1 MSCVCFCVCVFFLT
15 LPPTPPPKKKA
26 CCTNGACEKK
36 RRLPPALELSADLA
50 AECCRMCWE
59 GEVCCG
65 KECCEIACCVVA
77 IIKSKL
83 DSPTGPS
90 SSSACVESQSPL
102 NADDDEKEEDEEKA
116 EDEPALMAEDVAK
129 VVFDVTGITCAD
141 CSLRLE
147 KRLCKKKGILKVQ
160 VSAITSKAE
169 ILYNTHRLEE
179 EDIAYTIKGA
189 GFGAEK
195 VAESSASSSRFTLEL
210 QYNGDD
216 SDQDHLDIDALVEQ
230 LQSETGVMSVLPQ
243 RTRGSK
249 WLARLG
255 GQKAKDADR
264 LLLII
269 EHNPDEVGARRLIQT
284 IEELNYTTTLIAGGG
299 GAKSSLTTKKSMRE
313 ADKWQMYLAVSA
325 LFGLPVLLTAFI
337 FPQFTVTDDFLEQDI
352 LTGLTVRVFIEWILS
367 TPIQFGVG
375 YPLYLSAFKA
385 LWYGRTL
392 NMDTLVMLSTTT
404 AYVYSVIS
412 TILAMSINYSG
423 KNHYTCVNN

>member
-1 MSCVCFCVCVFFLT
+1 
-15 LPPTPPPKKKA
+15 
-26 CCTNGACEKK
+26 
-36 RRLPPALELSADLA
+36 
-50 AECCRMCWE
+50 
-59 GEVCCG
+59 
-65 KECCEIACCVVA
+65 
-77 IIKSKL
+77 
-83 DSPTGPS
+83 
-90 SSSACVESQSPL
+90 
-102 NADDDEKEEDEEKA
+102 
-116 EDEPALMAEDVAK
+116 

-169 ILYNTHRLEE
+169 ILYNTHRLDEE
-179 EDIAYTIKGA
+179 EIADTIKGA

-216 SDQDHLDIDALVEQ
+216 LQDHDVDVLVEQ
-230 LQSETGVMSVLPQ
+230 LQSDTGVMSVLPQ

-255 GQKAKDADR
+255 GKKDKSADR

-269 EHNPDEVGARRLIQT
+269 EHNPDEVGARQLIQT
-284 IEELNYTTTLIAGGG
+284 IEELNYTTTLLAGGG
-299 GAKSSLTTKKSMRE
+299 GKSSLTTKKSMRE

-325 LFGLPVLLTAFI
+325 LFGLPMLLTAFI

-423 KNHYTCVNN
+423 KKPYSLYIISM